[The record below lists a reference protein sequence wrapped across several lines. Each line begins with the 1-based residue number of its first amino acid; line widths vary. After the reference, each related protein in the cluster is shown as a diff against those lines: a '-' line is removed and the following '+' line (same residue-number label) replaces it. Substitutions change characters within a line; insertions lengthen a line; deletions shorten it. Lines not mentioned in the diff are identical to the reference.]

1 MTRSLS
7 LATQCYS
14 VQPRDK
20 LFVKICGFL
29 SFPKNIGK
37 NIGKNISWNKSCKSS
52 QKPLDHTNQST
63 TDTLKIFQKEWFKK

>member
-37 NIGKNISWNKSCKSS
+37 NIGKNIS
-52 QKPLDHTNQST
+52 
-63 TDTLKIFQKEWFKK
+63 